1 MKYLKDKIY
10 IIGKYNIDYLI
21 LDVIDMY
28 VIIMGMGRVGLSLAN
43 LLIDDG
49 YDITLIDD
57 NEALCNEAAAEL
69 DALVICGNGTNS
81 KLLEEANIEDAD
93 FFIATTGNDEANLLS
108 CILVRKYDVPNI
120 IARVSNP
127 DHEEAFIA
135 VGIDNVISPE
145 ITAAGFLEK
154 LVTRPNVADLISL
167 GEGDAEI
174 LDMTIGNDKLVGK
187 RIKEVSP
194 TKDFIIIATYPN
206 GKLVIPQEDNIL
218 VRGEKVSVLV
228 KRGSFSKVSKNG
240 VSILNSDDLY
250 FKEFKKSCKSKIITY
265 GKNDELLKGH
275 LHLPL
280 NNFHLY

>member
-1 MKYLKDKIY
+1 
-10 IIGKYNIDYLI
+10 
-21 LDVIDMY
+21 MY
-28 VIIMGMGRVGLSLAN
+28 VIIMGLGRVGLSLAN

-49 YDITLIDD
+49 YDLTLIDD

-81 KLLEEANIEDAD
+81 KLLEETNIEDAD

-108 CILVRKYDVPNI
+108 CILVRKYNVPNI

-127 DHEEAFIA
+127 DHEEAFKE

-174 LDMTIGNDKLVGK
+174 LDMTITNDKVVGK
-187 RIKEVSP
+187 RIKEISP
-194 TKDFIIIATYPN
+194 TKDFIIIATYQQD
-206 GKLVIPQEDNIL
+206 GKLVIPQPDNTL
-218 VRGEKVSVLV
+218 ARNEKVSVLV
-228 KRGSFSKVSKNG
+228 KRGSFSKASKK
-240 VSILNSDDLY
+240 LE
-250 FKEFKKSCKSKIITY
+250 K
-265 GKNDELLKGH
+265 
-275 LHLPL
+275 
-280 NNFHLY
+280 